1 MIWDIKSP
9 ASGSDYAKSL
19 EIVTLV
25 LETTKSWANK
35 QKKSMIFLG
44 PITELML
51 QSKHYP
57 NIWRDS
63 QIQSDITI
71 EICLPGTKA
80 PEIHK
85 LVGRLK

>member
-1 MIWDIKSP
+1 MIWDIKRQ
-9 ASGSDYAKSL
+9 ASGSDYGKSL

-25 LETTKSWANK
+25 LETTKSWTK
-35 QKKSMIFLG
+35 KKSMTFLR

-57 NIWRDS
+57 KIWRDS
-63 QIQSDITI
+63 QIQNDITI

-80 PEIHK
+80 PEIRK
-85 LVGRLK
+85 LVGRFK

>member
-1 MIWDIKSP
+1 MIWDIKRP
-9 ASGSDYAKSL
+9 ALGSDYAKSL

-25 LETTKSWANK
+25 LETTKSWTNK
-35 QKKSMIFLG
+35 KINDISW
-44 PITELML
+44 THHELML